1 VYEDCRFLKVVSIGA
16 MGTRYEIRT
25 PGAKAL
31 INPAIYGTAEAVP
44 FVRSSFVAGGAYWM
58 DPGLVRFSR
67 TLKPIVFVSCM
78 YGLKPVPFR
87 ERRRTA
93 EGV

>member
-1 VYEDCRFLKVVSIGA
+1 MKAVPQGL
-16 MGTRYEIRT
+16 
-25 PGAKAL
+25 KAL

-58 DPGLVRFSR
+58 DPGLRPVLTNSKARR
-67 TLKPIVFVSCM
+67 FVSCM
-78 YGLKPVPFR
+78 DGLKPVPFS

-93 EGV
+93 EGA